1 MDRRGAR
8 PPVVASGTAGR
19 KKDAETEC
27 AVDACTKLD
36 SKGLLRTDTS
46 ISAALAEER
55 RKRMRELFGDQDDHS
70 DDDDFF
76 DRASSGTGERRRAEV
91 PAEGRSLRLRCG
103 ALRAGWAVGGRAPPA
118 KSGAEEGAQQ
128 AAGRHVRV
136 AQPEAA

>member
-1 MDRRGAR
+1 
-8 PPVVASGTAGR
+8 VVASGTAGR

-55 RKRMRELFGDQDDHS
+55 RKRMRELFGDQDEHS

-76 DRASSGTGERRRAEV
+76 DRAGSGTGARPMRTCRRNTTAETRV
-91 PAEGRSLRLRCG
+91 RC
-103 ALRAGWAVGGRAPPA
+103 ATRRVTVGCRAPPA
-118 KSGAEEGAQQ
+118 KGGAEESAQQ
-128 AAGRHVRV
+128 AASRHVRV
-136 AQPEAA
+136 AEPEAA

>member
-1 MDRRGAR
+1 MA
-8 PPVVASGTAGR
+8 ASGTAGR

-55 RKRMRELFGDQDDHS
+55 RKRMRELFGDQDEHS

-76 DRASSGTGERRRAEV
+76 DRAGSGTGARPMRRCRRITTAETRV
-91 PAEGRSLRLRCG
+91 RCATRRVGCRLQ
-103 ALRAGWAVGGRAPPA
+103 
-118 KSGAEEGAQQ
+118 S
-128 AAGRHVRV
+128 AAGKRRSRRKR
-136 AQPEAA
+136 PTSSKSPRSSR